1 MDITWCGGPKADRRR
16 CPTWRSCA
24 DRITGWF
31 TKKVGRWST
40 EKTASG
46 PRLHRERFQSAPDQ
60 PDPQKRNGARHKRR
74 DLSSAAPLSLFLF
87 VIELA
92 LDERPLDRVLF
103 LVGFALHERSLD
115 GVVFFVAL
123 ALDERSLDGVL
134 FFAVLALDRCRRWA
148 GRRWAGRLR

>member
-60 PDPQKRNGARHKRR
+60 PDPQKTYDGHPRTG
-74 DLSSAAPLSLFLF
+74 LSSAAPLSLFLF

-103 LVGFALHERSLD
+103 LVGFALDERSLD

-134 FFAVLALDRCRRWA
+134 FFVVLALDRGWRWA
-148 GRRWAGRLR
+148 GRRWTGWLR